1 MLLGVPDTTSAF
13 PGVDQLG
20 AGCRIDPTVS
30 VMRFGERSDV
40 VQLADAVSL
49 YAQTRL
55 VLGDVTADPCVGI
68 RIGARTIV
76 NVGAYLSCEGGL
88 EIDFEAHTVLVDG
101 QDAGLTATEHKI
113 LKELVAS
120 KGRVLPR
127 ERLLD
132 TVWDTDFE
140 GTSRTVDTHMR
151 RLRGK
156 LGPYADWVET
166 VRGVGYRFKPVVKPE
181 A

>member
-55 VLGDVTADPCVGI
+55 VLGEVTADPCVGI
-68 RIGARTIV
+68 RIGARTIG
-76 NVGAYLSCEGGL
+76 NVGAYLSGEGGL
-88 EIDFEAHTVLVDG
+88 EIGEDVLIGPHAKLAPARAAV
-101 QDAGLTATEHKI
+101 DAGVGGIAWQPTTR
-113 LKELVAS
+113 S
-120 KGRVLPR
+120 GPSGSGR
-127 ERLLD
+127 
-132 TVWDTDFE
+132 
-140 GTSRTVDTHMR
+140 R
-151 RLRGK
+151 RS
-156 LGPYADWVET
+156 
-166 VRGVGYRFKPVVKPE
+166 
-181 A
+181 

>member
-55 VLGDVTADPCVGI
+55 VLGDVTADPWYSHW
-68 RIGARTIV
+68 RT
-76 NVGAYLSCEGGL
+76 Y
-88 EIDFEAHTVLVDG
+88 HR
-101 QDAGLTATEHKI
+101 Q
-113 LKELVAS
+113 
-120 KGRVLPR
+120 R
-127 ERLLD
+127 
-132 TVWDTDFE
+132 
-140 GTSRTVDTHMR
+140 R
-151 RLRGK
+151 RLSVWRGRAGNWRGRADRPARQAA
-156 LGPYADWVET
+156 LGRACD
-166 VRGVGYRFKPVVKPE
+166 R
-181 A
+181 